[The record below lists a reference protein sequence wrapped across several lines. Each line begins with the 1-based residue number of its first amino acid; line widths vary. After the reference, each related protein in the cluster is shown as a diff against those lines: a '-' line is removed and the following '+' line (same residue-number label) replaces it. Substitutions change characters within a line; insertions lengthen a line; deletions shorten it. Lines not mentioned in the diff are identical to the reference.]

1 VASPKGEATF
11 AGGCFGGCWF
21 GATSPFV
28 LGLGARSISYWKSVP
43 DQSALEFP
51 AAEKRHDVSI
61 RMNAGVLGSS
71 SPIVAYFSAS
81 LSVNSLV
88 LCRGNE

>member
-1 VASPKGEATF
+1 M
-11 AGGCFGGCWF
+11 
-21 GATSPFV
+21 FV
-28 LGLGARSISYWKSVP
+28 LRDFALRSWARGLVVLAIGNRC
-43 DQSALEFP
+43 QTRSALEFR

-61 RMNAGVLGSS
+61 SMNAGELGSS

-88 LCRGNE
+88 LCRWNE

>member
-1 VASPKGEATF
+1 MKF
-11 AGGCFGGCWF
+11 
-21 GATSPFV
+21 
-28 LGLGARSISYWKSVP
+28 R
-43 DQSALEFP
+43 

-61 RMNAGVLGSS
+61 SMNAGELGFS

-88 LCRGNE
+88 LCHGNE